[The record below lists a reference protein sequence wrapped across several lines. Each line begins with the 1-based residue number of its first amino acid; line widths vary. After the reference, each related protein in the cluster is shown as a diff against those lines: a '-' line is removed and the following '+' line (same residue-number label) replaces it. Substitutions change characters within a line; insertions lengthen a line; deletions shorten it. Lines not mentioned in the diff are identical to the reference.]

1 MPGLYT
7 HADCA
12 NQHRLEAGT
21 ELHLTSPVEE
31 DGVTLFRRTL
41 YLQLALDDRSSGIGL
56 SPDSQLQ
63 LRFEPTTVNITRTDN
78 AWVKTWDAQGERID
92 VELSYPAPIL
102 SLQSQ
107 LYSRVAVYR
116 VDGEAVSEQATV
128 TANAGQVFPEP
139 LVAPVFQ
146 VELLEPHA
154 ADYAVAVAEMLQA
167 MHSQAHQSLS
177 AMATIDAPARAPRN
191 DVAQLRREVF
201 LQSGLSSI
209 ALQGQA
215 TNPRLRLL
223 NEDGSEVLWQW
234 LEAGVHSDSVTFPQQ
249 GESLVELLAPAL
261 GRAFGQRAADSNA
274 ILLPL
279 LIESDTPCH
288 LVVDQ
293 ANLAFLLEAEL
304 IPEPFTYSFDG
315 SREETQVLPLE
326 PPAGA
331 PHSLYFAAS
340 LDLTQAAWETTP
352 PGISVDTELTGISLA
367 KGDWVAVPFKV
378 DQPVKLSGLAIAW
391 YGLAEDS
398 DLEIAISEDSG
409 NRPAAKA
416 RAQASLVK
424 TVDKPEWLHFRCNE
438 TALQPG
444 PYWIG
449 LRLLAGSGIWL
460 GQSCLPAQLAWRSN
474 GNQPAHSEPLPLQ
487 LYIHPLTSAAD
498 ESAASA
504 PIQISLN
511 GTTLTYS
518 PPADNQIVSD
528 WVSISA
534 ALQALPAWNF
544 TLTSGQSLIF
554 TIKSI
559 LLRYAV

>member
-7 HADCA
+7 HADCTE
-12 NQHRLEAGT
+12 QHRLEAGT
-21 ELHLTSPVEE
+21 ELHLTSPVED

-102 SLQSQ
+102 RLQSQ
-107 LYSRVAVYR
+107 LYGRVAVYR

-154 ADYAVAVAEMLQA
+154 ADYAVAVAEMLQE
-167 MHSQAHQSLS
+167 MHSQAHKSLS
-177 AMATIDAPARAPRN
+177 AMASADAPAHAPRD
-191 DVAQLRREVF
+191 DVAQLEREVF

-209 ALQGQA
+209 ALQGQP

-223 NEDGSEVLWQW
+223 NEDSSEGLWQW
-234 LEAGVHSDSVTFPQQ
+234 LQAGVHTDSLTFPQQ
-249 GESLVELLAPAL
+249 GETLLELLAPAL
-261 GRAFGQRAADSNA
+261 GRAFEQRAADSGS

-279 LIESDTPCH
+279 LIESDAPCR
-288 LVVDQ
+288 LVVEQ
-293 ANLAFLLEAEL
+293 ANLAFLLETEL
-304 IPEPFTYSFDG
+304 IPEPVTYNFDG

-326 PPAGA
+326 PPAGV
-331 PHSLYFAAS
+331 PHSLYFEAS

-352 PGISVDTELTGISLA
+352 PDISVDIELTGISLA
-367 KGDWVAVPFKV
+367 KGDRVAVPFKV

-391 YGLAEDS
+391 YGLAENS

-416 RAQASLVK
+416 RAEGTLS
-424 TVDKPEWLHFRCNE
+424 TPGNTPEWLHFRCNE

-444 PYWIG
+444 LYWIG
-449 LRLLAGSGIWL
+449 LRPLEGGGIWL
-460 GQSCLPAQLAWRSN
+460 GQACSPAQLAWRSN
-474 GNQPAHSEPLPLQ
+474 GNQLAHNEPLPLQ
-487 LYIHPLTSAAD
+487 PHIFPLTSAAD
-498 ESAASA
+498 ETAASA

-511 GTTLTYS
+511 GTNLTYS
-518 PPADNQIVSD
+518 PPADNQIVGNWASLA
-528 WVSISA
+528 ST
-534 ALQALPAWNF
+534 LQTLPQWNF
-544 TLTSGQSLIF
+544 AITSGQSLIF

>member
-7 HADCA
+7 HADCTE
-12 NQHRLEAGT
+12 QHRLEAGT
-21 ELHLTSPVEE
+21 ELHLTSPIED

-56 SPDSQLQ
+56 SPESQLQ
-63 LRFEPTTVNITRTDN
+63 LRFEPTTVNVNRGDS

-92 VELSYPAPIL
+92 VELNYPAPIL

-107 LYSRVAVYR
+107 LYGEVRLYR
-116 VDGEAVSEQATV
+116 VDGEAVSAQPTV
-128 TANAGQVFPEP
+128 TANAGQLFPEP
-139 LVAPVFQ
+139 LVAPAFQ

-177 AMATIDAPARAPRN
+177 AMATIDAPASAPRD
-191 DVAQLRREVF
+191 DVAQLEREVF

-223 NEDGSEVLWQW
+223 NEDSSEGLWQW
-234 LEAGVHSDSVTFPQQ
+234 LEAGVHTDSVTFPHQ

-261 GRAFGQRAADSNA
+261 GRAFEQRTADSNA
-274 ILLPL
+274 ILFPL
-279 LIESDTPCH
+279 LIESDAPCH
-288 LVVDQ
+288 VVVEQ
-293 ANLAFLLEAEL
+293 ANLTFLLEAEL
-304 IPEPFTYSFDG
+304 IPEPLTYNFDG

-326 PPAGA
+326 PTAGV
-331 PHSLYFAAS
+331 PHSLYFEAS
-340 LDLTQAAWETTP
+340 LDLTQAAWATTP
-352 PGISVDTELTGISLA
+352 AGISVDTELTGISLA

-378 DQPVKLSGLAIAW
+378 GQPVKLSGLAIAW
-391 YGLAEDS
+391 YGLAENS
-398 DLEIAISEDSG
+398 DLEITISEDSG

-416 RAQASLVK
+416 RAEGTLS
-424 TVDKPEWLHFRCNE
+424 TSGNSPEWLQFRLDE

-444 PYWIG
+444 LYWIG
-449 LRLLAGSGIWL
+449 LRPLEGGGIWL
-460 GQSCLPAQLAWRSN
+460 GQSCSPAELAWRSN
-474 GNQPAHSEPLPLQ
+474 GNQPAHNEPLPLQ
-487 LYIHPLTSAAD
+487 LYIHPLTNAAD
-498 ESAASA
+498 ETAASA

-528 WVSISA
+528 WVSIPS